1 MIISSPIA
9 FLLSNTFTVHID
21 YQNKELFTILSKS
34 QSDADWLTICTF
46 LVKFVLVQWE
56 TKLFSVHRPATIS

>member
-1 MIISSPIA
+1 MTISSPIA

-34 QSDADWLTICTF
+34 QIETDWLTICTF
-46 LVKFVLVQWE
+46 LVKFVLVQ
-56 TKLFSVHRPATIS
+56 